1 MSFPLMKLV
10 FECEKHLKP
19 NEDHVLLY
27 IANKVN
33 EKKGNVAWCS
43 YAYLSSKTGLAP
55 STVKRA
61 CNSLREKGI
70 LSWVQKKAYNRQY
83 KTNHYTINYSS
94 LRAIVKQIEVSER
107 TTNIIH
113 TDTQVGITVNN
124 NNLIDNLTNNLD
136 ILSKESINKLS
147 EKQIKLIKN
156 LTDKYYQLY
165 SKEHYKW
172 EQLYKFVI
180 SFFLSNQSEEDWSKI
195 GTGLPSPIE
204 NGWLKGFY

>member
-19 NEDHVLLY
+19 KEDHVLLY

-33 EKKGNVAWCS
+33 EDKGNVAWCS
-43 YAYLSSKTGLAP
+43 YAYLSKKTGLAP
-55 STVKRA
+55 ATVKRA
-61 CNSLREKGI
+61 CNSLKEKGI

-83 KTNHYTINYSS
+83 KTNHYTINYGS
-94 LRAIVKQIEVSER
+94 LRAIVNQIEVSER
-107 TTNIIH
+107 YTNIAH

-124 NNLIDNLTNNLD
+124 NNLINNLTNNLD
-136 ILSKESINKLS
+136 TTSRNNESRLS
-147 EKQIKLIKN
+147 EKQIKYIKN

-172 EQLYKFVI
+172 EQLYNFV
-180 SFFLSNQSEEDWSKI
+180 SNFFLSNQSEMDWLNI

-204 NGWLKGFY
+204 KGWLKSI